1 VTPTTRQPLTGAELD
16 ALFAGALAA
25 PSEPKA
31 PVTTSPARR
40 ANYDRCAGCKSIVP
54 ALLSFSGDTDWS
66 PSIPLDDP
74 LRAEIKALRRSTG
87 RRTILICSPCIDERR
102 NHREAVPASSTIARL
117 FEP

>member
-1 VTPTTRQPLTGAELD
+1 MTATAKPLTEAEVEAIFATKLNRLKPRQ
-16 ALFAGALAA
+16 ALEIAERAL
-25 PSEPKA
+25 
-31 PVTTSPARR
+31 VRR
-40 ANYDRCAGCKSIVP
+40 YDRCAGCRSIVP